1 MMKNVLNAK
10 WFLNH
15 WRILMTKQIYMALIL
30 WKMMIRLQPNIF
42 IFIIRLLWFT
52 LGKKKYQY
60 LPIWFF
66 KYIKFILLLIIIY
79 KYSCVFR
86 RQDAVTFEGD
96 LTNDEAILNW
106 LTSQEVFSIGDE
118 IEEVNRKMLEKLL
131 EENDFVA
138 VYFCKKNYIWW
149 QIWNI

>member
-1 MMKNVLNAK
+1 M
-10 WFLNH
+10 F
-15 WRILMTKQIYMALIL
+15 Y
-30 WKMMIRLQPNIF
+30 
-42 IFIIRLLWFT
+42 
-52 LGKKKYQY
+52 
-60 LPIWFF
+60 
-66 KYIKFILLLIIIY
+66 
-79 KYSCVFR
+79 R

-138 VYFCKKNYIWW
+138 VYFCKLLYGEKGSNVLSHFCLSIVYYKNFQTQMIAK
-149 QIWNI
+149 IIRTSLRD

>member
-1 MMKNVLNAK
+1 M
-10 WFLNH
+10 F
-15 WRILMTKQIYMALIL
+15 Y
-30 WKMMIRLQPNIF
+30 
-42 IFIIRLLWFT
+42 
-52 LGKKKYQY
+52 
-60 LPIWFF
+60 
-66 KYIKFILLLIIIY
+66 
-79 KYSCVFR
+79 R

-138 VYFCKKNYIWW
+138 VYFCKLLYGENFSKCTN
-149 QIWNI
+149 

>member
-1 MMKNVLNAK
+1 M
-10 WFLNH
+10 F
-15 WRILMTKQIYMALIL
+15 Y
-30 WKMMIRLQPNIF
+30 
-42 IFIIRLLWFT
+42 
-52 LGKKKYQY
+52 
-60 LPIWFF
+60 
-66 KYIKFILLLIIIY
+66 
-79 KYSCVFR
+79 R

-138 VYFCKKNYIWW
+138 VYFCKLLYGEKVSNVLSHFCLSIVYYKNFQTQMIAK
-149 QIWNI
+149 IIRTSLRD